1 MATLPSDQ
9 QTNSPDRA
17 RRIQRVRRVSAAM
30 ASACVAVAILLT
42 LAMALYWW
50 TTPVDGLY
58 RQAGIPGAS
67 STDVDPLFR
76 LGGFAISMVPLAALI
91 YGLLAARRCFRAFSA
106 GRIFS
111 REATRSLRTF
121 AVAVAASALLKAP
134 IGAALSVFLSM
145 AASTPA
151 RSLVLAVD
159 SETLLSLLFAAMIA
173 VIAWV
178 LSEATDIADEN
189 QQFV

>member
-9 QTNSPDRA
+9 QTNSPERT
-17 RRIQRVRRVSAAM
+17 RRMQRVGRVSAVM
-30 ASACVAVAILLT
+30 ASACIAVAILLT

-58 RQAGIPGAS
+58 RQAGIPGAPP
-67 STDVDPLFR
+67 TDVDPLFR

-111 REATRSLRTF
+111 LETTRSLRTF
-121 AVAVAASALLKAP
+121 AIAVAASALLKAP
-134 IGAALSVFLSM
+134 VGAALSVFLSM
-145 AASTPA
+145 AAPTPT

-159 SETLLSLLFAAMIA
+159 SEALLSLLFAAMVA

>member
-1 MATLPSDQ
+1 MA
-9 QTNSPDRA
+9 R
-17 RRIQRVRRVSAAM
+17 
-30 ASACVAVAILLT
+30 ACVVVAVLLT
-42 LAMALYWW
+42 LAMAIYWW

-58 RQAGIPGAS
+58 RQAGVPGCS
-67 STDVDPLFR
+67 SPDLDPLFR
-76 LGGFAISMVPLAALI
+76 LGGFAISMIPLAALI
-91 YGLLAARRCFRAFSA
+91 YGLLAARRCFKALSA

-111 REATRSLRTF
+111 RETSLSLRTF
-121 AVAVAASALLKAP
+121 AIAVAASALLKLP
-134 IGAALSVFLSM
+134 VGAALSVFLSL
-145 AASTPA
+145 AAPTPT

-159 SETLLSLLFAAMIA
+159 SETLLSLLFAAMVA